1 MAHTTVCKLQVRFS
15 QACITMLMKIF
26 LKRLFCELLFIFC
39 RRVLF
44 RSESKESYIRQE
56 LILSTIILVKLKKK
70 EQTKHNLLN
79 DYFIKY

>member
-1 MAHTTVCKLQVRFS
+1 MVHTTVCKLQVRFS
-15 QACITMLMKIF
+15 QALYYNAHENIF
-26 LKRLFCELLFIFC
+26 EKAISRIIIYFLSPCPL
-39 RRVLF
+39 
-44 RSESKESYIRQE
+44 SKESYIRQE

>member
-1 MAHTTVCKLQVRFS
+1 MVHTTVCKLQVRFS

-26 LKRLFCELLFIFC
+26 LKRLFRELLFIFC